1 MNSYTLTLKVDL
13 WLTII
18 ITIVIGW
25 NPLFCVNLVADT
37 SAHAQI
43 IITAQRFL
51 AEVSYALNIRR
62 CQSHDM
68 KNTATTN
75 HMPSA
80 RILFYFACLGSFI
93 VLQTGN
99 TVIVCV
105 ALIPS
110 TYKFDGH
117 SLQNNA
123 CRQAMETVCPAL
135 RITKAEKDRFGA
147 TTKPSFQAINSNA
160 VVMWQNG
167 GWMYTQEE
175 GKTTENTPSI
185 SKSGDHPQG
194 WTCQSLDTITSLE
207 TTDLHLSHWVMVQ
220 L

>member
-1 MNSYTLTLKVDL
+1 MHWVK
-13 WLTII
+13 
-18 ITIVIGW
+18 
-25 NPLFCVNLVADT
+25 PAFCVNLVSDT

-62 CQSHDM
+62 CQSHDNIM
-68 KNTATTN
+68 KNTATTK

-99 TVIVCV
+99 TVLIVCV
-105 ALIPS
+105 ALIPC

-123 CRQAMETVCPAL
+123 CKQAMETVCPAL
-135 RITKAEKDRFGA
+135 RITKVEKDRFGA
-147 TTKPSFQAINSNA
+147 TTKPSFQAIDSNA
-160 VVMWQNG
+160 AVM
-167 GWMYTQEE
+167 
-175 GKTTENTPSI
+175 
-185 SKSGDHPQG
+185 
-194 WTCQSLDTITSLE
+194 
-207 TTDLHLSHWVMVQ
+207 
-220 L
+220 